1 MVRGDIE
8 GWNIGKI
15 KPLKDSSLLQLKI
28 CGTGESAIK
37 LYILKR
43 LFILVLLLFGITLLT
58 FSLTKALPGDPVQSL
73 VGERAQPEVIEKI
86 RKELGADKGVFSQY
100 AGYVKLLLKGEMGRS
115 YYTNRKVLDDI
126 LIKFP
131 NTMKLAFGAMAIAVP
146 IGIFL
151 GFIAAYKR
159 DTPIDRII
167 SAVSITGVS
176 LPVFW
181 SGLMIMLFLSL
192 ELRLFPPSGTG
203 GVRFLVMPALTLS
216 LPAIAALARVTRTS
230 AIEISETPFIGT
242 ARAKGLSIFRINAI
256 HIFRNILI
264 PLVTIIGLDFGS
276 YLNGAVL
283 TETIFGWDG
292 IGRFTM
298 DGIIKRDYPV
308 IMGCI
313 IIGTVVFV
321 LINIIVDVL
330 YHYLDP
336 RVRLYASDR

>member
-1 MVRGDIE
+1 
-8 GWNIGKI
+8 
-15 KPLKDSSLLQLKI
+15 
-28 CGTGESAIK
+28 
-37 LYILKR
+37 
-43 LFILVLLLFGITLLT
+43 LVLLLFGITLLT
-58 FSLTKALPGDPVQSL
+58 FSLTKALPGDPVQSM

-86 RKELGADKGVFSQY
+86 RKELGADKSVLSQY
-100 AGYVKLLLKGEMGRS
+100 AGYIKLLLQGEMGRS

-131 NTMKLAFGAMAIAVP
+131 NTIKLAFGAMLIAVP
-146 IGIFL
+146 TGILL
-151 GFIAAYKR
+151 GFIAAYKK
-159 DTPIDRII
+159 DTLVDRII
-167 SAVSITGVS
+167 SAVSIMGLS

-181 SGLMIMLFLSL
+181 SGLLIMLFLSL
-192 ELRLFPPSGTG
+192 KLRLFPPSGTG
-203 GVRFLVMPALTLS
+203 DIRFLVMPALTLA
-216 LPAIAALARVTRTS
+216 LPAIATLTRVTRTS
-230 AIEISETPFIGT
+230 VIEISEMPFIGT
-242 ARAKGLSIFRINAI
+242 ARAKGLSVFKINAV
-256 HIFRNILI
+256 HIFKNILI
-264 PLVTIIGLDFGS
+264 PLVTVIGLDFGS

-321 LINIIVDVL
+321 LINLIVDIL